1 MLRQRNKTTDL
12 PLTSHIPSNMDGSG
26 RSVQMEAPIM
36 KAARNASSYT
46 KYSYMWLFGS
56 IFSILYGWHFATS
69 RYATTYLSCKDDG
82 NCILKIIPPNRKKR
96 LSLTFT
102 KDQLITA
109 QSIQVNI
116 HGEPLDLDSKT
127 YHRSEETYESYYMV
141 LNQYGKDA
149 AEVIQEEQHRKEIE
163 HDLLESVKKEEA
175 ELMQKYGSAARTD
188 PALGAYEE
196 EKRTK
201 EEKIVEMKRRLDKEQ
216 RYREEIVKDNELLP
230 NLESILPFAI
240 QEADHQYRV
249 IMRRYNVGHKR
260 RRVASLIT
268 KIKMYASG
276 QKDTLVI
283 RENRI
288 LAWQGILLIVLGV
301 FSGLLSLLLGQFSE
315 PDKNMARKRHTKGRR
330 GSITNTAHA
339 RSNMGITRQMS
350 YRSASQ
356 SQSQSQYKP
365 KAYGGYNPSK
375 NSYSY

>member
-1 MLRQRNKTTDL
+1 M
-12 PLTSHIPSNMDGSG
+12 SNLLISNIYLYIN
-26 RSVQMEAPIM
+26 SSCLKKIYI
-36 KAARNASSYT
+36 AS
-46 KYSYMWLFGS
+46 
-56 IFSILYGWHFATS
+56 
-69 RYATTYLSCKDDG
+69 TYLTCKEDG

-96 LSLTFT
+96 LSLAFT

-109 QSIQVNI
+109 QSIQVDI
-116 HGEPLDLDSKT
+116 HGEPLDH
-127 YHRSEETYESYYMV
+127 YHQTDESYESYYMV

-149 AEVIQEEQHRKEIE
+149 AEAIQEERRRQELE

-201 EEKIVEMKRRLDKEQ
+201 EEKITEMKRRLDKEQ
-216 RYREEIVKDNELLP
+216 RYREKIIKDNELLP
-230 NLESILPFAI
+230 NLESVEPFAI

-260 RRVASLIT
+260 RRVTSLIT

-276 QKDTLVI
+276 QKDTLII

-288 LAWQGILLIVLGV
+288 VAWQGILLIVFGV

-315 PDKNMARKRHTKGRR
+315 PDKMIRKGHSTGRMTPGQSMAMVRTNRSMGTSRQTAYSYNTKP
-330 GSITNTAHA
+330 
-339 RSNMGITRQMS
+339 
-350 YRSASQ
+350 
-356 SQSQSQYKP
+356 QYQP